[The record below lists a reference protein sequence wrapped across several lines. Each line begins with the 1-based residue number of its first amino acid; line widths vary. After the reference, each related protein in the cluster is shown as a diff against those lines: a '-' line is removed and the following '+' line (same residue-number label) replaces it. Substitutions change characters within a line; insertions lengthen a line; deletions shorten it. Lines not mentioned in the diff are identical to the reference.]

1 MLHSPIDNQKGT
13 RKLLVD
19 LLFKK
24 GYCLCIP
31 DPNLIKLQLEQVRSS
46 WIQRFLLSKNTLEFS
61 VVPMFMLIFIKNKC
75 LTADQNKQLLELI
88 EILISQAEVDT
99 IDQIF
104 FASNI
109 QQMAWIYNQLAE
121 LISFTLEDF
130 VSSDKNSKRIMTMA
144 AAIELL
150 FNKASLFT
158 VTKFT
163 LNTEN
168 NGFNILHKL
177 FYSIAYESLHPT
189 QIIYLSA
196 ISKKIIAKT
205 TNFGIETL
213 SFQIQRNGFSFIWS
227 VLGTWLQL
235 VFEPVNSNQFKV
247 NHYTNL
253 INCLFKK
260 IHVEKLSSI
269 LLENEAKGYIIILRY
284 LFFQQFRFNPFHYD
298 LRESCHF
305 KRWCQ
310 KIFSALSLQEIE
322 LILNNLS
329 LLLSNDS
336 HLSQNDRQQLM
347 QNFFTYLLEFCHLQ
361 PLEMTRLRELQEQLE
376 DRFFPSNEV
385 IKFFKQLRV
394 CCSFFNPAKLLSSN
408 RSKKGEIFLYESNDL
423 LIPECARLNT
433 NYLTMK

>member
-1 MLHSPIDNQKGT
+1 MLRSPIDNQKGT

-46 WIQRFLLSKNTLEFS
+46 WVQRFLLSKNTLELS

-75 LTADQNKQLLELI
+75 LSADQNKQLLELI
-88 EILISQAEVDT
+88 EVLISQAEVDT

-109 QQMAWIYNQLAE
+109 QQMAWIYYQLAE

-144 AAIELL
+144 AAIELF

-158 VTKFT
+158 VTKFA

-177 FYSIAYESLHPT
+177 FYSISYESLHPS

-196 ISKKIIAKT
+196 ISKKIITKT
-205 TNFGIETL
+205 SNLGIETL
-213 SFQIQRNGFSFIWS
+213 SFQIQQNGFSFIWS

-235 VFEPVNSNQFKV
+235 VFEPVNFNQFKIK
-247 NHYTNL
+247 HYTRL
-253 INCLFKK
+253 IDCLFKK
-260 IHVEKLSSI
+260 IPIKKLSSI
-269 LLENEAKGYIIILRY
+269 LLENETRGYIIILRY
-284 LFFQQFRFNPFHYD
+284 FFFQRFKHNPDFSEFFHF
-298 LRESCHF
+298 E
-305 KRWCQ
+305 RWCQ
-310 KIFSALSLQEIE
+310 ILFSALSLQEIE
-322 LILNNLS
+322 LILDNLS
-329 LLLSNDS
+329 LLLNNNSN
-336 HLSQNDRQQLM
+336 LSSADRQQLM
-347 QNFFTYLLEFCHLQ
+347 QNLFTYLFEFCHLQ
-361 PLEMTRLRELQEQLE
+361 PLEILRLRELQEQFE
-376 DRFFPSNEV
+376 ERFFPSNKV
-385 IKFFKQLRV
+385 IKFFKQLSP
-394 CCSFFNPAKLLSSN
+394 CCNFFKKIKLQD
-408 RSKKGEIFLYESNDL
+408 SKINDEEISLDENSDL
-423 LIPECARLNT
+423 LPEYARLNA
-433 NYLTMK
+433 NYLTMNS